1 MNESNRPSP
10 GQEAAEEL
18 RLPAHTGWG
27 TRLLDGLSS
36 GKLALALIALLI
48 LFSLAGAMLPQEGQM
63 PATDIALWQ
72 GRHPVVSDL
81 FAPLGLFHAFHCRPF
96 LATILLLAV
105 NTATCTALSL
115 QRHGVF
121 RGLAGLAAVK
131 RAGFITLH
139 LSLLLLFAGG
149 FLSAAARMDAKII
162 LTEGQ
167 QFTDL
172 HDQYVQI
179 QEGPLRREGHTG
191 LAFRLQDVDIKYV
204 RQRHRVAVTS
214 RLDVLADGKQV
225 AAGVVQVNKPF
236 AYQGLSFTQDETGFS
251 PRLTIR
257 NAARGRVLAD
267 SFVALQ
273 TVKTAKGREYRD
285 FLPLPFLKQ
294 RIVVTLY
301 PSFTR
306 EDGQVLKAGDAPDNP
321 MLLMEVEDE
330 AGVVVQRHYLQLGEG
345 VTIGPNR
352 FVFAELRQWASFR
365 VGDDPGY
372 PLVCAALW
380 LGLIAL
386 LLRYVPD
393 LRNWFGELTLPSPVL
408 DVLPGSSRVS
418 PPASDGAGNPAR
430 SFHRDLLTS
439 ISRPR

>member
-1 MNESNRPSP
+1 M
-10 GQEAAEEL
+10 
-18 RLPAHTGWG
+18 PARTAWATG
-27 TRLLDGLSS
+27 LLNGLSS
-36 GKLALALIALLI
+36 GKLALVLIALLI
-48 LFSLAGAMLPQEGQM
+48 LFSLAGAMLPQEGRM
-63 PATDIALWQ
+63 TTTDIALWQ
-72 GRHPVVSDL
+72 GRHPVISDVV
-81 FAPLGLFHAFHCRPF
+81 APVGLFHAFHCRPF
-96 LATILLLAV
+96 LATILLLDV
-105 NTATCTALSL
+105 NTATCTLLSL
-115 QRHGVF
+115 QREGVF
-121 RGLAGLAAVK
+121 RGLSGLAAVK

-172 HDQYVQI
+172 HDQYVHL

-191 LAFRLQDVDIKYV
+191 LAFRLQNVDIEYV
-204 RQRHRVAVTS
+204 QQRHRVAVTS
-214 RLDVLADGKQV
+214 SLDVLADGKQV
-225 AAGVVQVNKPF
+225 ATGVVQVNKPF
-236 AYQGLSFTQDETGFS
+236 SYQGLSFTQDETGFS

-257 NAARGRVLAD
+257 NAARGRLLAD
-267 SFVALQ
+267 SFIALQ
-273 TVKTAKGREYRD
+273 TVKTAEGREYRD

-301 PSFTR
+301 PSFTH
-306 EDGQVLKAGDAPDNP
+306 ENGQVLKAGDAPDNP
-321 MLLMEVEDE
+321 MLLLEVENE
-330 AGVVVQRHYLQLGEG
+330 TGEVVQRHHLQLGDE
-345 VTIGPNR
+345 VTIGPNK
-352 FVFAELRQWASFR
+352 FVFAELRQWSSFR
-365 VGDDPGY
+365 VGQDPGY

-393 LRNWFGELTLPSPVL
+393 LRLWLGELTLPSPVL

-430 SFHRDLLTS
+430 SFRRDLLTS